1 MKRMMKRLVILI
13 AVVALVSGAN
23 ASDNASNKAPDNA
36 SNKAG
41 AEDKSGYAYGPV
53 TEVQYIHVYYGHF
66 EEYMKWITSTWLPT
80 MQALKKAGLIVD
92 YKIFRSEDRSPDQAN
107 FFIYITYKNMAAF
120 AGDIGDGV
128 DAFEAVTEKVI
139 CSSDCQNQ
147 ARVRRNEL
155 RKNVGTEIIREITFA
170 H

>member
-1 MKRMMKRLVILI
+1 
-13 AVVALVSGAN
+13 
-23 ASDNASNKAPDNA
+23 
-36 SNKAG
+36 
-41 AEDKSGYAYGPV
+41 
-53 TEVQYIHVYYGHF
+53 
-66 EEYMKWITSTWLPT
+66 MKWITSTWLPT
-80 MQALKKAGLIVD
+80 MQALKKAGIIVD
-92 YKIFRSEDRSPDQAN
+92 YKIFRSEDRSPDQPN

-120 AGDIGDGV
+120 AGDIGDGA